1 MPVNPC
7 VPHLHVKAFGMP
19 NGSRNRLWHICLFS
33 CHLWVLKSDFWVIY
47 FSLLFASFKINEDNT
62 PKHPSLADL
71 AAEIIASG
79 LSPSHWFP

>member
-1 MPVNPC
+1 
-7 VPHLHVKAFGMP
+7 
-19 NGSRNRLWHICLFS
+19 
-33 CHLWVLKSDFWVIY
+33 LKSDFWVIY